1 MAMIKCPEC
10 GHQVSDAAPTCPQCG
25 VRIQGRTMRC
35 PDCGEIIFNDQELC
49 PNCHRPIASAP
60 AGNQAAA
67 SDQHHTDAADHV
79 VKAAAPQPVTPS
91 QPQRPVSAQPAG
103 GVPPVGNG
111 HGGAGTPDE
120 PQKKNHTV
128 LIVSIVIALI
138 IVFVGV
144 YYYKNSI
151 QKNQETEAYEN
162 AMESSDAK
170 VLQDYLDLYSDKAEQ
185 AHIDSIQSHL
195 DRLKT
200 GDQEWM
206 NACMSGSK
214 SALQDYMRK
223 HPGST
228 HEQEA
233 KNRIDSL
240 TWTEAASAGTPE
252 AYQRYIDEIGSNG
265 LHYDEAKQMF
275 DKMSSMKVNADDKQ
289 LVSSVFKQYFTSLGQ
304 KDEEGVTSTIST
316 ILDNFLGK
324 HQATKSDVINF
335 MNKLFKADINSMT
348 FTVNND
354 FKIEKAEAGDGVYTY
369 TVNFSVDQN
378 IDRSD
383 ASKEK
388 FCSYKV
394 KAKVNGD
401 GKISEINMTKIIE

>member
-1 MAMIKCPEC
+1 MIKCPEC

-25 VRIQGRTMRC
+25 VRIQGRIMRC
-35 PDCGEIIFNDQELC
+35 PDCGDLIFNDQELC
-49 PNCHRPIASAP
+49 PNCHHPITSTSV
-60 AGNQAAA
+60 GNRAAT
-67 SDQHHTDAADHV
+67 SDQQYADSTETV
-79 VKAAAPQPVTPS
+79 SKPVAPQSAKPS
-91 QPQRPVSAQPAG
+91 QPQRPVSAQSA
-103 GVPPVGNG
+103 GVPPTESNNR
-111 HGGAGTPDE
+111 GTVPPED
-120 PQKKNHTV
+120 PPKKNHTV

-138 IVFVGV
+138 IVFVGM
-144 YYYKNSI
+144 YLYKNSI
-151 QKNQETEAYEN
+151 QKNQETDAYEN

-170 VLQDYLDLYSDKAEQ
+170 VLQDYLDLYTGKAQE

-214 SALQDYMRK
+214 SALQDYMKK
-223 HPGST
+223 HPGSL

-240 TWTEAASAGTPE
+240 SWTESTTAGTPE
-252 AYQRYIDEIGSNG
+252 AYQRYIDDIGSNG
-265 LHYDEAKQMF
+265 MHYDEAKQMV
-275 DKMSSMKVNADDKQ
+275 DKMNSMKVNADDKQ
-289 LVSSVFKQYFTSLGQ
+289 TISSIFKQYFTALGQ
-304 KDEEGVTSTIST
+304 KDEPGVCATIST
-316 ILDNFLGK
+316 VLDNFLGK

-335 MNKLFKADINSMT
+335 MNKLFKADITGMT

-394 KAKVNGD
+394 KAKVNAD
-401 GKISEINMTKIIE
+401 SKISEINMTKIIE

>member
-25 VRIQGRTMRC
+25 VRIEGRIMRC

-49 PNCHRPIASAP
+49 PSCHRPIVSASVS
-60 AGNQAAA
+60 NQSAA
-67 SDQHHTDAADHV
+67 SDLQHTKSAGSAN
-79 VKAAAPQPVTPS
+79 KPAISEPAQPL
-91 QPQRPVSAQPAG
+91 QPQRPVNTQPAG
-103 GVPPVGNG
+103 APPVGN
-111 HGGAGTPDE
+111 HNGGTIPPAE
-120 PQKKNHTV
+120 PKKKNHTI
-128 LIVSIVIALI
+128 LIISVVIALI
-138 IVFVGV
+138 IVFTGM
-144 YYYKNSI
+144 YLYKNSI

-170 VLQDYLDLYSDKAEQ
+170 VLQDYLDLYTGKAEQ

-195 DRLKT
+195 DRLKM

-214 SALQDYMRK
+214 SALEEYMKK
-223 HPGST
+223 HPGSI

-240 TWTEAASAGTPE
+240 TWTEYTSAGTPE

-265 LHYDEAKQMF
+265 MHYDEAKQMV
-275 DKMSSMKVNADDKQ
+275 DKMNSMKVNADDKQ
-289 LVSSVFKQYFTSLGQ
+289 MISSIFKQYFTALGE
-304 KDEEGVTSTIST
+304 KDEPGICATIST
-316 ILDNFLGK
+316 VMDNFLGK
-324 HQATKSDVINF
+324 HQATKSDVMNF

-394 KAKVNGD
+394 KAKVNAD